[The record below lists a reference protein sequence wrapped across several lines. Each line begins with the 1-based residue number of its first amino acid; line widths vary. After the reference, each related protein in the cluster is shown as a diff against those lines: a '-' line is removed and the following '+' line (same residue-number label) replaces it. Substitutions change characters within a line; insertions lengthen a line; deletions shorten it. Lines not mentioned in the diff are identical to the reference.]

1 MYKLLLSWRYLRSRW
16 IALASIISVT
26 LGVATMIIVNSV
38 MEGFTQE
45 MHDRLHGILSDVVVE
60 SVGLGGI
67 AAPDEHERIIREEL
81 GADLEGVTAAVRVP
95 AMLNCQVRG
104 QWVTQQVMLIGIDER
119 TYGSVSDFS
128 KYLKHPANREQL
140 SFLLRD
146 GGFDSPLPSSGWE
159 HRRLRVGTERAYR
172 EELLRA
178 EETRRAA
185 EVPPGVETP
194 LAAEPSRIAESANEA
209 PRADNAELAKDA
221 QRAAD
226 GEAASDTNRGSAAVG
241 AQAEGPLADVASG
254 PAPQDPFRRRR
265 SGGSDF
271 AAAAGSSPTG
281 TEGLGAEGMAAEGLA
296 AEGPANLFDELTE
309 QHTGIV
315 LGIAITSVR
324 HRSQDGTVQDFF
336 LARPG
341 DDVQITFPNSGQ
353 PPKAVSDKFTI
364 VDMYESK
371 MSEYDSSFAFVP
383 LSRLQDLRGMIDP
396 RTGVG
401 SVTSIQLR
409 LRKGADLDAAR
420 DKLRRRFP
428 IEQYQYRIET
438 WRDLQGPLLA
448 AVRMETTIL
457 NILLFLIIAV
467 AGFGILATFF
477 MIVVEKTRD
486 IGILKSLGAPSGGVA
501 SIFLNYGLALGIVGS
516 GVGMVLGLLFVAYI
530 NQIAAGLE
538 WVTGQEVFDPTI
550 YYFQQIPAIV
560 KPFTVAWVAVGAVL
574 IAVAASVLPSLR
586 AARLHPVRALRYE

>member
-1 MYKLLLSWRYLRSRW
+1 
-16 IALASIISVT
+16 
-26 LGVATMIIVNSV
+26 
-38 MEGFTQE
+38 
-45 MHDRLHGILSDVVVE
+45 
-60 SVGLGGI
+60 
-67 AAPDEHERIIREEL
+67 
-81 GADLEGVTAAVRVP
+81 
-95 AMLNCQVRG
+95 MLNCQVRG

-128 KYLKHPANREQL
+128 KYLKHPENRRQL

-146 GGFDSPLPSSGWE
+146 GGFDAPLPSSGWE

-172 EELLRA
+172 EEALRA

-185 EVPPGVETP
+185 EMPLASNAPLPAETP
-194 LAAEPSRIAESANEA
+194 SVDTPSVDT
-209 PRADNAELAKDA
+209 PPADTPP
-221 QRAAD
+221 
-226 GEAASDTNRGSAAVG
+226 AASTPSDGLEPTVAAAPDASDASNSPQATDAPEVTDG
-241 AQAEGPLADVASG
+241 NSSIAAQ
-254 PAPQDPFRRRR
+254 PQDPFRRRVGGGQ
-265 SGGSDF
+265 SGSPGF
-271 AAAAGSSPTG
+271 AGPPGTMGQAGDAPQ
-281 TEGLGAEGMAAEGLA
+281 
-296 AEGPANLFDELTE
+296 NLFDELNE

-324 HRSQDGTVQDFF
+324 HRSQDGEVQDYF

-396 RTGVG
+396 RTGVA

-516 GVGMVLGLLFVAYI
+516 GAGMVLGLLFVAYI

-550 YYFQQIPAIV
+550 YYFQQIPTIV
-560 KPFTVAWVAVGAVL
+560 KPFTVVWVAVGAVL
-574 IAVAASVLPSLR
+574 IAVGASVLPSMR